1 MNERFTSRELIDYDL
16 VGGIADKQTPQGR
29 SG

>member
-1 MNERFTSRELIDYDL
+1 MNERCTGQELIVYDL
-16 VGGIADKQTPQGR
+16 VGEIADKQTPQGR

>member
-1 MNERFTSRELIDYDL
+1 MNERCTSQELIVYDL